1 MLVRGGLFGMLALY
15 RRPIRFG
22 SRPPAGMPAGA
33 TVQANGVAAAL
44 GNSSTVERRTLTPLI

>member
-22 SRPPAGMPAGA
+22 SRPRGYAGRCDGA
-33 TVQANGVAAAL
+33 
-44 GNSSTVERRTLTPLI
+44 SERRRGSVGE